1 MSLED
6 IRKKSLK
13 DYQRLSNTL
22 CVPFKMYVNKVKNC
36 LTHIHKREK
45 VKKKIKYK
53 GLPQPLQWPTHACL
67 NWLVQTGCY
76 TVWRD
81 KSRKATVTLFKL
93 RLLD

>member
-45 VKKKIKYK
+45 VKKKLSIRAYPNPCSGQHMLALIGWFRQAVILCGGTK
-53 GLPQPLQWPTHACL
+53 
-67 NWLVQTGCY
+67 VQKQQSHC
-76 TVWRD
+76 
-81 KSRKATVTLFKL
+81 SN
-93 RLLD
+93 